1 MANNYYGYQYDT
13 NPRKIDTS
21 YNKPKKKKTNNV
33 KKQNTQVSKK
43 ANHQKTNQQEAKNQ
57 KQELKAQKIANLKI
71 KFSVGFKTVLM
82 FAILFLVLFREAQI
96 NELFTKIQEM
106 KVAVTTTQKENDQL
120 EISIQNSENANNIE
134 QSAKERLGMQK
145 LTAKQT
151 VYISLPKEDYV
162 EHRTEEVII
171 EEEKSFIETFL
182 DNIKNLISKK

>member
-13 NPRKIDTS
+13 NPRKIDIS
-21 YNKPKKKKTNNV
+21 YNNSKKKKNNTS
-33 KKQNTQVSKK
+33 KKENVQVSKK
-43 ANHQKTNQQEAKNQ
+43 VNQQKVKNQ

-71 KFSVGFKTVLM
+71 KFSIGFKTVLM
-82 FAILFLVLFREAQI
+82 FAILFLILFREAQI

-106 KVAVTTTQKENDQL
+106 KVAVTAIQKENDQL